1 MWDLAPWPGIE
12 PQCPALGMQSLSHC
26 TRQVPTFSYSEEIK
40 LFWGNERNQVS
51 TLKVPLKDIVFHVF
65 FALLFCRSLFCKW
78 FLIIHDFLRH
88 VLDTACHH
96 GRSEFKRGNCR
107 VSPTPKL
114 PPLNLSIS
122 DNKFVRTE
130 RLLWYFVFCFEASSH
145 FTASLVARAIKNLPA
160 MQETWVQTSLDWED
174 PLEKG
179 METHSSIRAWRTP
192 WTGESSVLQ
201 SPIEL
206 QRARQDWATIYHFQA
221 LYCSLTYKINL
232 YSSFTLKGLPTQPR
246 GRWRWDLYK
255 GQRPQF
261 SVHWNPCGTKQ
272 FTVST
277 TYLNKVF
284 ISRLDFSQFYAFPLE
299 CFSL

>member
-1 MWDLAPWPGIE
+1 MPCIGNAVLAIVPGKSPNFLI
-12 PQCPALGMQSLSHC
+12 QKK
-26 TRQVPTFSYSEEIK
+26 EIK

-51 TLKVPLKDIVFHVF
+51 ALKFPLKDIVFHVF
-65 FALLFCRSLFCKW
+65 FALLFCSSLFCKW

-122 DNKFVRTE
+122 DNKFVITE

-145 FTASLVARAIKNLPA
+145 FTVSLVAQAIKNLPA
-160 MQETWVQTSLDWED
+160 MQETWIQTSLDWED

-192 WTGESSVLQ
+192 WTGESGVLQ
-201 SPIEL
+201 SPMEL
-206 QRARQDWATIYHFQA
+206 QKPDRTEQLSITFKLFTAVWLTKLIYTHHLPWRGSQHSQEA
-221 LYCSLTYKINL
+221 GRDGTCIRDRDLSSLSIGTHVAPNNL
-232 YSSFTLKGLPTQPR
+232 QFLLP
-246 GRWRWDLYK
+246 
-255 GQRPQF
+255 
-261 SVHWNPCGTKQ
+261 
-272 FTVST
+272 
-277 TYLNKVF
+277 
-284 ISRLDFSQFYAFPLE
+284 I
-299 CFSL
+299 

>member
-1 MWDLAPWPGIE
+1 M
-12 PQCPALGMQSLSHC
+12 
-26 TRQVPTFSYSEEIK
+26 
-40 LFWGNERNQVS
+40 S

-206 QRARQDWATIYHFQA
+206 QRARQDWATISFKLFTAVWLTKLIYTHHLPWRGSQHSQEA
-221 LYCSLTYKINL
+221 GGDGTCIRDRDLSSLSTGTHVAPNNL
-232 YSSFTLKGLPTQPR
+232 QFLLP
-246 GRWRWDLYK
+246 
-255 GQRPQF
+255 
-261 SVHWNPCGTKQ
+261 
-272 FTVST
+272 
-277 TYLNKVF
+277 
-284 ISRLDFSQFYAFPLE
+284 I
-299 CFSL
+299 